1 MPSAVS
7 GKVGILTNISA
18 ENAYSSLI
26 KANKEI
32 AQRQLRITTGKRIN
46 SAADDVAGYISVKS
60 LLARNAALKAAL
72 NTTNEAKNVTA
83 IAQDAFDNIN
93 DLIINIKDSA
103 STAGAGTIGTDEVV
117 ALAKAAYQLARQI
130 DFVAD
135 TTVFGGKQL
144 LGGSFSSN
152 WVIGFDANSSALTLA
167 IDLTTGNSDIGTP
180 SGIFAVKKN
189 SKAKVKIKSKKNDDA
204 SDAEA
209 EDSSGNSNGNG
220 KIKENS
226 ISADNRIIETEI
238 VMSVFA
244 GVSGLNLDSL
254 NEVSESD
261 LGIFSEEQIGLTLTS
276 LSTAL
281 SNISKASAYIGG
293 IQTRLESQ
301 DVLLQS
307 QILNYNTAISR
318 IEDADVASEQLEL
331 IKAQFLQ
338 RLSLIALAQA
348 NASAEAYLQLFASK

>member
-1 MPSAVS
+1 MPSAIS
-7 GKVGILTNISA
+7 GRVGILNNISA

-46 SAADDVAGYISVKS
+46 SAADDVAGYITVKS
-60 LLARNAALKAAL
+60 LQARNGALKAAL
-72 NTTNEAKNVTA
+72 LSTNEAKNVTSL
-83 IAQDAFDNIN
+83 AQDAFDNIN
-93 DLIINIKDSA
+93 DLVATIKDNA
-103 STAGAGTIGTDEVV
+103 ATAGAGSIGTDEVV
-117 ALAKAAYQLARQI
+117 ALAKSAFQLARQI
-130 DFVAD
+130 DLVAD

-144 LGGSFSSN
+144 LGGTFSAN
-152 WVIGFDANSSALTLA
+152 WVIGFNSSSSALTLA

-180 SGIFAVKKN
+180 SGVFAVKKN
-189 SKAKVKIKSKKNDDA
+189 ATAKVKIKKNKNDKTD
-204 SDAEA
+204 DTTEA
-209 EDSSGNSNGNG
+209 ESNGNG
-220 KIKENS
+220 NKIKENS
-226 ISADNRIIETEI
+226 KAADNNTIEIE
-238 VMSVFA
+238 MSAFA

-254 NEVSESD
+254 NDISEDD
-261 LGIFSEEQIGLTLTS
+261 LGIFSEEQISLTLTS

-281 SNISKASAYIGG
+281 NNISKAAAYIGG

-338 RLSLIALAQA
+338 RLSLISLAQA